1 MDKNYFELAKE
12 IVTLVGGEEN
22 IKNFYTCVTRLRFTL
37 HDYNLAV
44 ENQDKIEAIHGV
56 MSVVIANKQFQIVIG
71 RDVTLAFDAIL
82 LEYPDLKNKVS

>member
-82 LEYPDLKNKVS
+82 LEYPDLKSKVL